1 MLNVYKVVN
10 RLMYLYDIIFQE
22 GTIVV
27 TKVEEPSKY
36 GVVCYKEDGE
46 IESFIE
52 KPQEFIS
59 NKINAGKDAFLTV
72 TKNLGVSQGKSK

>member
-1 MLNVYKVVN
+1 MFF
-10 RLMYLYDIIFQE
+10 IIFQE

-36 GVVCYKEDGE
+36 GVVIYKENGQ
-46 IESFIE
+46 IENFVE

-59 NKINAGKDAFLTV
+59 NKINAGNDIYTLD
-72 TKNLGVSQGKSK
+72 

>member
-1 MLNVYKVVN
+1 MKSRVRKQCILS
-10 RLMYLYDIIFQE
+10 YLQE

-36 GVVCYKEDGE
+36 GVVCYKEDGQ
-46 IESFIE
+46 IESFVE

-59 NKINAGKDAFLTV
+59 NKINAGKIQLLYTI
-72 TKNLGVSQGKSK
+72 TKHI